1 MVWFGLVLLQVV
13 TFDWQAEPASFARSP
28 IPPRPA
34 THSFRRL
41 TRVDESLPHDWR
53 VADSDVTDSRSPATG
68 SESPP
73 QRTSSAA
80 NFLRSELR
88 QPGLLR
94 TGSTAAVCPP
104 YLVTRQSIP
113 PLPANNVNAG
123 CLSATDSG
131 SLSLAPPDIHS
142 GTLVNSGLVS
152 KIIEWLAGKCNL
164 A

>member
-80 NFLRSELR
+80 NFLCSELPL
-88 QPGLLR
+88 QR
-94 TGSTAAVCPP
+94 TSAARFAADRFHC
-104 YLVTRQSIP
+104 
-113 PLPANNVNAG
+113 
-123 CLSATDSG
+123 G
-131 SLSLAPPDIHS
+131 SLSTVPGDSAIHS
-142 GTLVNSGLVS
+142 ATPCEQRQRRLPLGDRLGQPFARAARHSLRNTRQL
-152 KIIEWLAGKCNL
+152 WLGEQDY
-164 A
+164 

>member
-1 MVWFGLVLLQVV
+1 MIGESL
-13 TFDWQAEPASFARSP
+13 TPMSP
-28 IPPRPA
+28 IRDLQRPEA
-34 THSFRRL
+34 NLRHS
-41 TRVDESLPHDWR
+41 ELPL
-53 VADSDVTDSRSPATG
+53 
-68 SESPP
+68 